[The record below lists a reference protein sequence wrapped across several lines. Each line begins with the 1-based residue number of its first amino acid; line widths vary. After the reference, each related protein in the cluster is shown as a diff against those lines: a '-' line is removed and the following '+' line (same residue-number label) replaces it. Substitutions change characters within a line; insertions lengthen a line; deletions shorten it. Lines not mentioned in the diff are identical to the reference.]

1 MAFSLSDPKA
11 SRYPLPGTANLYIL
25 DRVRILNYVLPLARA
40 IETGLELDIEKRK
53 EPGTDYS
60 SFVSHGIDAT
70 PVKIT
75 LALFRD
81 LNSGK
86 DWFADYLRIKDKLV
100 ARHLSQRKAVQVFHP
115 FLDMHGINQIVFVK
129 QSIPTHD
136 RGLVFHVTLEGYN
149 PKVLRIGSGASS
161 TKLEQDRLLITAANP
176 QGVDNGKSK
185 PVATDKQPT
194 AAPTARAAK
203 KNYQGPAALN
213 AGAATRRQG

>member
-1 MAFSLSDPKA
+1 MGFNLAYYTRSF
-11 SRYPLPGTANLYIL
+11 PLPGTATLHPL
-25 DRVRILNYVLPLARA
+25 DRIRILNYTLPLARP

-60 SFVSHGIDAT
+60 AFVSHGIDAI

-75 LALFRD
+75 LSLFRD
-81 LNSGK
+81 LTSGK
-86 DWFADYLRIKDKLV
+86 DWFADYMRIIDRLV
-100 ARHLSQRKAVQVFHP
+100 SKRLSRRNAVPVYHP

-136 RGLVFHVTLEGYN
+136 RGLIFHVTLEGYN
-149 PKVLRIGSGASS
+149 PKVLRIGSATNVKVKHATGIVD
-161 TKLEQDRLLITAANP
+161 QANP
-176 QGVDNGKSK
+176 QGIPGKSK
-185 PVATDKQPT
+185 PVTVQKGPT
-194 AAPTARAAK
+194 AQSTAAASK

>member
-81 LNSGK
+81 LTSGK

-115 FLDMHGINQIVFVK
+115 FLDLHGINQIVFVK

-136 RGLVFHVTLEGYN
+136 RGLIFHVTLEGYN
-149 PKVLRIGSGASS
+149 PKVLRIGAANVNVKHATGIVD
-161 TKLEQDRLLITAANP
+161 QANP
-176 QGVDNGKSK
+176 QGIPGKSK
-185 PVATDKQPT
+185 PVTVQKGPT
-194 AAPTARAAK
+194 AQSTAAANK

>member
-1 MAFSLSDPKA
+1 MGFNLAYYTRSF
-11 SRYPLPGTANLYIL
+11 PLPGTATLHPL
-25 DRVRILNYVLPLARA
+25 DRIRILNYSLPLARP

-60 SFVSHGIDAT
+60 SFVSHGIDAI
-70 PVKIT
+70 PVKVT
-75 LALFRD
+75 LSLFHD
-81 LNSGK
+81 LTSGK
-86 DWFADYLRIKDKLV
+86 DWFADYMRIKDKLV
-100 ARHLSQRKAVQVFHP
+100 SRHLSRRNAVPVYHP
-115 FLDMHGINQIVFVK
+115 FLDMHGINQIIFVK

-136 RGLVFHVTLEGYN
+136 RGLIFHVTLEGFN

-161 TKLEQDRLLITAANP
+161 KLEQDRLLITAANP

-185 PVATDKQPT
+185 PVTVQKGPT
-194 AAPTARAAK
+194 AQSTAAASK

>member
-1 MAFSLSDPKA
+1 MGFNLAYYTRSF
-11 SRYPLPGTANLYIL
+11 PLPGTATLHPL
-25 DRVRILNYVLPLARA
+25 DRIRILNYTLPLARP

-60 SFVSHGIDAT
+60 AFVSHGIDAI

-75 LALFRD
+75 LSLFRD
-81 LNSGK
+81 LTSGK
-86 DWFADYLRIKDKLV
+86 DWFADYMRIIDRLV
-100 ARHLSQRKAVQVFHP
+100 SKRLSRRNAVPVYHP

-136 RGLVFHVTLEGYN
+136 RGLIFHVTLEGYN
-149 PKVLRIGSGASS
+149 PKVLRIGSATNVKVKHATGVVN
-161 TKLEQDRLLITAANP
+161 QANP
-176 QGVDNGKSK
+176 QGIPGKSK
-185 PVATDKQPT
+185 PVTVQKGPT
-194 AAPTARAAK
+194 AQSTAAASK

>member
-1 MAFSLSDPKA
+1 MGFNLAYYTRSF
-11 SRYPLPGTANLYIL
+11 PLPGTATLHPL
-25 DRVRILNYVLPLARA
+25 DRIRILNYSLPLARP

-60 SFVSHGIDAT
+60 SFVSHGIDAI
-70 PVKIT
+70 PVKVT
-75 LALFRD
+75 LSLFRD
-81 LNSGK
+81 LTSGK

-100 ARHLSQRKAVQVFHP
+100 ARHLSRRNAVPVYHP
-115 FLDMHGINQIVFVK
+115 FLDLHGINQIVFVK

-136 RGLVFHVTLEGYN
+136 RGLIFHVTLEGYN
-149 PKVLRIGSGASS
+149 PKVLRIGSGASLS
-161 TKLEQDRLLITAANP
+161 KLEQDRLLITAANP

-185 PVATDKQPT
+185 PVTTDKQPT